1 VRYMNAAG
9 LRRRSDI
16 EAYVERVNAPR
27 AAS

>member
-1 VRYMNAAG
+1 MNAAA